1 MTKDVT
7 EKFAE
12 SLKTITDLQ
21 QEVMKGFFTTATNS
35 TKNLMTNP
43 FEGLTNQKE
52 IYENTVKFHTACIQ
66 YHNSIL
72 SMLEAI
78 NSLNPIKNK

>member
-1 MTKDVT
+1 MTET
-7 EKFAE
+7 INEKMTE
-12 SLKTITDLQ
+12 SLKTITDFQ
-21 QEVMKGFFTTATNS
+21 QEVMKNFFTVATNS
-35 TKNLMTNP
+35 TKNLMNNP
-43 FEGLTNQKE
+43 FEGMTGQKE